1 MVTAVTLRDVRDDD
15 LDVLYE
21 NQADPESGAMA
32 GVTARTWDEFV
43 AHQARVT
50 ADREALQRV
59 IVLNGDQVAGDVA
72 AWRAASGARE
82 IGYRI
87 GRQYWGRGIATAA
100 LATFLAEFDERPLY
114 AHVLK
119 TNASS
124 IRVLEKCGFAQLSD
138 REEHDDDPEAY
149 VFALR

>member
-1 MVTAVTLRDVRDDD
+1 MVAAVTLREVRDDD
-15 LDVLYE
+15 LDALYQ

-32 GVTARTWDEFV
+32 GVEAHTWDEFV

-59 IVLNGDQVAGDVA
+59 IVLDGGQVAGDIA
-72 AWRAASGARE
+72 AWRNAQGGRE

-87 GRQYWGRGIATAA
+87 GRGYWGRGIATAA
-100 LATFLAEFDERPLY
+100 LATLLAELGERPLY

-119 TNASS
+119 TNTSS
-124 IRVLEKCGFAQLSD
+124 IRVLEKCGFAQLPD
-138 REEHDDDPEAY
+138 AEELDDDPEAY
-149 VFALR
+149 VFTLR